1 MKRSNK
7 LKPVALHAKNQEQDA
22 ARIFAEAQK
31 RVTDS
36 EHQLQQL
43 EHFRAEYLLKY
54 QSLSQQKGS
63 MSKLL
68 DYQAFLAKLNEGIGQ
83 ATNTIKL
90 CCQQR
95 DVLKQQW
102 IQRRTRCQALESV
115 VDKYQQAE
123 KKRESHLEQMEQ
135 EELAQQ
141 RFHLNRY

>member
-7 LKPVALHAKNQEQDA
+7 LKPVASHAKNQEQEA

-36 EHQLQQL
+36 ENQLQQL
-43 EHFRAEYLLKY
+43 ENFRAEYLMKY

-68 DYQAFLAKLNEGIGQ
+68 DYQAFLAKLNQGIGQ
-83 ATNTIKL
+83 ASHTIKL

-102 IQRRTRCQALESV
+102 VQRRTRCQALEAV
-115 VDKYQQAE
+115 VEKYQQAE
-123 KKRESHLEQMEQ
+123 RKKESYQEQLEQ

-141 RFHLNRY
+141 RFHLKRY